1 MILCRR
7 CVAVGTPGG
16 YSLYT
21 LNSTDALEPVYQSG
35 EILLLVIIEILLLAS
50 EILARACGVPAVVV
64 RA

>member
-35 EILLLVIIEILLLAS
+35 EILLLVIIEILLIAS
-50 EILARACGVPAVVV
+50 EILLLACCDTIDSC
-64 RA
+64 

>member
-35 EILLLVIIEILLLAS
+35 EILLLVIIEILLLVII
-50 EILARACGVPAVVV
+50 EIILLLVIIET
-64 RA
+64 